1 MHMAVGRSTQARKG
15 VVYVAP
21 AIGPDVNEI
30 ARLLEGSGMLRALVS
45 RSMFPESV
53 RQLLA
58 NCGISMM
65 SRRASRPVDK
75 SLVRTDLLADFIP
88 LLLKATGWSRCE
100 AMDRA
105 FERVDSLASR
115 EIDHTVAAVLG
126 REDGCLHS
134 FRAGRHFGVTTIYQL
149 PTAFYKFVKAAM
161 EKEIA
166 LFPGVCLDAEE
177 TGGYTAERCK
187 RKDEELLHADY
198 VLCPSE
204 FVRQSVAMQAK
215 PSTRAHS
222 ISLGID
228 AEYWQCDH
236 RPKEPLFLY
245 VGNISMRKGI
255 HRILLIWKQ
264 LKAYKTHRLRLVGE
278 MRLSTMFLKDFA
290 GMYDWVARVPRAEL
304 ARHYCAANAFVFNSL
319 ADGFGHVFAEAMA
332 CGTPVICSR
341 NSGAPDLITDG
352 VEGRLFNYGADEQ
365 LASILEWAL
374 GHPRELA
381 LMGTRARQK
390 ALTWGWDQFGEQFL
404 PWISSVTC
412 GAA

>member
-1 MHMAVGRSTQARKG
+1 MHMAVGRSSEARNG

-30 ARLLEGSGMLRALVS
+30 ARLLEGSGLLRALVS
-45 RSMFPESV
+45 RLMFPESV

-58 NCGISMM
+58 SCGISMM

-75 SLVRTDLLADFIP
+75 SLVRTDLLADLIP
-88 LLLKATGWSRCE
+88 LLLKATGRNHCE

-115 EIDHTVAAVLG
+115 EVDHTVAAVLG

-134 FRAGRHFGVTTIYQL
+134 FRAGRRFGVTTIYQL

-177 TGGYTAERCK
+177 TGHYAAERCE

-204 FVRQSVAMQAK
+204 FVRQSVAMQTTA
-215 PSTRAHS
+215 STRAHS
-222 ISLGID
+222 IPFGID
-228 AEYWQCDH
+228 AEYWKCSH
-236 RPKEPLFLY
+236 HPKEPLFLY

-255 HRILLIWKQ
+255 HRVLLIWKQ

-278 MRLSTMFLKDFA
+278 MRLSTTFLKGFA
-290 GMYDWVARVPRAEL
+290 GMYDWVAPLPRAEL

-381 LMGTRARQK
+381 LMGASARQK
-390 ALTWGWDQFGEQFL
+390 ALRSGWDKFGQSFL
-404 PWISSVTC
+404 PWISSVTS
-412 GAA
+412 AAA

>member
-1 MHMAVGRSTQARKG
+1 MAVGRASEARKG

-45 RSMFPESV
+45 RLMFPESV
-53 RQLLA
+53 RQLFA

-65 SRRASRPVDK
+65 SRRAARPVDK
-75 SLVRTDLLADFIP
+75 SLVRTDLLADLIP
-88 LLLKATGWSRCE
+88 LLLRAAGRSRSE

-105 FERVDSLASR
+105 FERVDFLASR
-115 EIDHTVAAVLG
+115 EVDHTVAAVLG
-126 REDGCLHS
+126 REDGCLRS
-134 FRAGRHFGVTTIYQL
+134 FRAGRRFGVTNIYQL

-161 EKEIA
+161 EKETA
-166 LFPGVCLDAEE
+166 LFPGVSLGAEE
-177 TGGYTAERCK
+177 TEDYAAERCE

-215 PSTRAHS
+215 ASARVHS
-222 ISLGID
+222 IPLGID
-228 AEYWQCDH
+228 AEYWKCNH

-255 HRILLIWKQ
+255 HRVLLIWRQ

-278 MRLSTMFLKDFA
+278 MRLSTTFLKGFA
-290 GMYDWVARVPRAEL
+290 GMYDWVPRVPRAEL

-374 GHPRELA
+374 SHPHELA
-381 LMGTRARQK
+381 LMGARARQK
-390 ALTWGWDQFGEQFL
+390 ALISGWDKFGQSFL
-404 PWISSVTC
+404 PWIGSVTS